1 MGIIRNAAN
10 RKIKGRIG
18 DTTYYVS
25 MDRQIARQALNSS
38 NYGESARR
46 SPSQQNRRVMWANLV
61 NFYRA
66 SKSWMPKAFES
77 KSAKQTDYNR
87 FMSANL
93 PNARIALTKAMASVS
108 ACVADAFIVSQGSL
122 RSIQVSKL
130 TNSWQ
135 TDINL
140 GGLEISPET
149 TVGQFSKALIDNNN
163 WILAG
168 DQLSFI
174 SYQQYVDA
182 QSTPHIICTAYEVTL
197 NVTSTDVLRNYM
209 PDFCSSTSEAGN
221 LGTNTNI
228 SLGGFAY
235 ILSRNVGG
243 GALQVS
249 TQQLITN
256 NEVLITQYS
265 SAINVQAAIDSY
277 GVDSDTFLDTGS
289 TSVSRAEQPLYLSYI
304 TNGSQRASAGEV
316 FSPSF
321 SDLNSTGLTIAL
333 STEFDSEVSKIKV
346 SQSTG
351 NDSSPYPD
359 ITIDGGI
366 THTPGTALINVAGE
380 RFGDSY
386 FYPSAYIKRME
397 ITLADG
403 SVITADFKI
412 GSQSA
417 D

>member
-1 MGIIRNAAN
+1 MGIIRNSAN
-10 RKIKGRIG
+10 RKIKGRVG

-25 MDRQIARQALNSS
+25 MNRQIARQALNSS

-66 SKSWMPKAFES
+66 SKGWMPKAFES

-93 PNARIALTKAMASVS
+93 PNARIALTKNMASVS
-108 ACVADAFIVSQGSL
+108 ACVVDSFIIAQGSL

-140 GGLEISPET
+140 GGLNIGPET
-149 TVGQFSKALIDNNN
+149 TVAQFSKALTDNNN

-182 QSTPHIICTAYEVTL
+182 RNTPHIICTAYEVTL
-197 NVTSTDVLRNYM
+197 NISSTEILRDFL
-209 PDFCSSTSEAGN
+209 PEFCSTTSEAGN

-243 GALQVS
+243 GSLQVS
-249 TQQLITN
+249 TQQLVNN

-265 SAINVQAAIDSY
+265 STINVQDAIDSY
-277 GVDSDTFLDTGS
+277 GVDADTFLDTGS

-304 TNGSQRASAGEV
+304 DNGTQRASAGEI

-321 SDLNSTGLTIAL
+321 SDLDTTGLTIAL
-333 STEFDSEVSKIKV
+333 STDFDADVSSIKV

-351 NDSSPYPD
+351 DNNSSYPD

-366 THTPGTALINVAGE
+366 THTPGTALINVAKE
-380 RFGDSY
+380 RFGDAY
-386 FYPSAYIKRME
+386 FYPHAYIKRLE
-397 ITLADG
+397 ITLSDG
-403 SVITADFKI
+403 SVITAAFKI

>member
-1 MGIIRNAAN
+1 MGIIRNSAN
-10 RKIKGRIG
+10 RKIKGRVG

-25 MDRQIARQALNSS
+25 MNRQIARQALNSS
-38 NYGESARR
+38 NYGDSARR
-46 SPSQQNRRVMWANLV
+46 SPSQQGRRVMWANLV

-108 ACVADAFIVSQGSL
+108 ACVADAFIISQGSL

-130 TNSWQ
+130 AGSWQ

-140 GGLEISPET
+140 GGLSISPET
-149 TVGQFSKALIDNNN
+149 TIGQFSKAIIANNN
-163 WILAG
+163 WILAN

-182 QSTPHIICTAYEVTL
+182 QNTPHIICTAYEVTL
-197 NVTSTDVLRNYM
+197 NVTSTNILRNYL
-209 PDFCSSTSEAGN
+209 PDFCSTTSEAGN
-221 LGTNTNI
+221 LGTNNNI

-265 SAINVQAAIDSY
+265 SASNLQEAVDSY
-277 GVDSDTFLDTGS
+277 GVDTDKFLDTGS
-289 TSVSRAEQPLYLSYI
+289 TSVSRAEQPLYISSLKASSVTIKPNAVITVPMNSIVVGGLIVNLSARTVLDVSSVEI
-304 TNGSQRASAGEV
+304 LPMTAEGEV
-316 FSPSF
+316 RSS
-321 SDLNSTGLTIAL
+321 SST
-333 STEFDSEVSKIKV
+333 
-346 SQSTG
+346 
-351 NDSSPYPD
+351 
-359 ITIDGGI
+359 ITSGI
-366 THTPGTALINVAGE
+366 THTAGSDVISIDANQFSDFYGTDLINTISVTM
-380 RFGDSY
+380 S
-386 FYPSAYIKRME
+386 
-397 ITLADG
+397 DG
-403 SVITADFKI
+403 SILTASFKS

-417 D
+417 E